1 MKAQRRH
8 ELRENDLAHALEVAR
23 KYLDENGKK
32 IGFALV
38 VAIAVIAVTG
48 LIARSQTAATEDR
61 WRSLSE
67 LSFQNPE
74 VGRDSLATLHA
85 LIRDTTDERFMMS
98 GLIRQGHESLRLAL
112 DVQVPPDREL
122 NDSAR
127 EAFTQLRDRF
137 SDSPLAS
144 GLARLGLATVEENS
158 FVLDGESSH
167 KEAARMH
174 LDAVA
179 GDARMDSLPFKRMA
193 MDRLAVI
200 DEIFT
205 PAVFDDPLPE
215 EDTPNADAADPV
227 GNAGP

>member
-8 ELRENDLAHALEVAR
+8 ELRENDLAHALEVVR
-23 KYLDENGKK
+23 KYLDDNGRR
-32 IGFALV
+32 IGLALV
-38 VAIAVIAVTG
+38 VAIAVIAVTA
-48 LIARSQTAATEDR
+48 LIARSQTAATENR
-61 WRSLSE
+61 WRRLSE

-74 VGRDSLATLHA
+74 VGRDSLAALNA
-85 LIRDTTDERFMMS
+85 LIRDTSDERFMMS

-112 DVQVPPDREL
+112 DVPVPPDPEL

-127 EAFTQLRDRF
+127 EAFTQLGDRF

-158 FVLDGESSH
+158 FVLDGDLSH

-174 LDAVA
+174 LQAVA
-179 GDARMDSLPFKRMA
+179 GDVRMDALPFKRMA

-205 PAVFDDPLPE
+205 PAVFDDPLPKE
-215 EDTPNADAADPV
+215 APPTADAADSA
-227 GNAGP
+227 GNGGS